1 VSGVKTSGMKS
12 ANMTQAPASQPPPG
26 RDTHVQDGG
35 DLKRYRT
42 ETPNLVYELRLTPFE
57 LSLYCY
63 LKRVAGAGADG
74 RCFRATERIAEETG
88 MSEGMVSKAKRG
100 LLRADR
106 PGLIGKAL
114 IRVEKDDAR
123 PGRPRDVITIVD
135 IWPEN
140 FLFFAKQSSPQSSP
154 GELQSSPQ
162 SSPGE
167 LQSSPQ
173 SSPGEAK
180 NKTPIPKKE
189 VDEESTPRTLNV
201 GAGQGET
208 VDAPP
213 AEQAPTP
220 NASRPGFENLPS
232 EDKPEPEDAPPAET
246 DAPPGASA
254 SGPPRPGPIN
264 PGPIDS
270 GQPDLLQTA
279 RTLRASEVDRVVRLT
294 GDEGSRRRFEQLYD
308 LAEGAGL
315 LLCWDQARKATHK
328 ALQTGTLTGP
338 PGAYF
343 NGLVARLLNEER
355 PALIPTGTRAE
366 RRAVA
371 AQARSSLAA
380 AAAGGGGGDTG

>member
-1 VSGVKTSGMKS
+1 MK
-12 ANMTQAPASQPPPG
+12 PASTG
-26 RDTHVQDGG
+26 QDAASTGKGAGADRAARVCEDG
-35 DLKRYRT
+35 DLKKYRT

-88 MSEGMVSKAKRG
+88 MSEGMVSKAKKG

-106 PGLIGKAL
+106 PGLNGKAL

-123 PGRPRDVITIVD
+123 PGRPRDLITIVD

-140 FLFFAKQSSPQSSP
+140 FLFFTKQSSPQSSP
-154 GELQSSPQ
+154 GEQ
-162 SSPGE
+162 
-167 LQSSPQ
+167 QSSPQ

-220 NASRPGFENLPS
+220 NASRPDFEKLPS
-232 EDKPEPEDAPPAET
+232 EDEPEPKDAPPAAT
-246 DAPPGASA
+246 SA
-254 SGPPRPGPIN
+254 SGSPRPGPGPIN
-264 PGPIDS
+264 PGPINPGPINPGPINP
-270 GQPDLLQTA
+270 GQPDFSQTA
-279 RTLRASEVDRVVRLT
+279 RTLKAAEVDRVVRLT
-294 GDEGSRRRFEQLYD
+294 GDESSRRRFEQLYD

-328 ALQTGTLTGP
+328 AIQSGTLTGP

-343 NGLVARLLNEER
+343 NATASRLLNEER
-355 PALIPTGTRAE
+355 PALVPTGTRAE

-380 AAAGGGGGDTG
+380 AATGGGGGDTG